1 VTEPKK
7 SEKAPATEQE
17 DEKAPATEQEDEKAE
32 DSPEQQA
39 AEQAAEKKFVEDTLI
54 RGEAAE
60 ADEKGELPPDATH
73 EIVEENEGEPPTI
86 RRRRFK
92 AF

>member
-1 VTEPKK
+1 MTKPKK
-7 SEKAPATEQE
+7 TEKPEAPGG
-17 DEKAPATEQEDEKAE
+17 DEKG
-32 DSPEQQA
+32 A
-39 AEQAAEKKFVEDTLI
+39 AEQESAEDAAERKFVEDTLI

-60 ADEKGELPPDATH
+60 PDDEGKLPGEATH
-73 EIVEENEGEPPTI
+73 EIVEEHEGELPTI